1 MTPHWPAGLHSAT
14 HHLPVEGRL
23 PLLDGATGW
32 LGTEPLT
39 PEGLRGRVVLVNFWT
54 FTCVNWLRQLPYVRA
69 WHHKYASQ
77 GLVVLGVHTPE
88 FRFEHNLDDV
98 RRQARA
104 DRIDYPVALDNE
116 YGVWR
121 AFGNHYWPALYLAD
135 ADGNIRYHH
144 FGEGEYERTE
154 MAIQRLLTENGA
166 SPGRDLVVVE
176 PRPVEE
182 AADWST
188 LLSPENYTGY
198 DRTEHFA
205 SPDGLILGKPHRYEI
220 PDTLGLNEWSL
231 GGDWTMNEQATTADA
246 AGARI
251 LYRFHARDLNMV
263 MGAPTPVRF
272 QILIDGEPPA
282 AAAGEDIDADGY
294 GEISDR
300 RLYQLLRQPDPIT
313 DHTAEITF
321 LDPGAETYSFTFG

>member
-1 MTPHWPAGLHSAT
+1 MF
-14 HHLPVEGRL
+14 HLPKEGSL

-32 LGTEPLT
+32 LNTEPLR
-39 PEGLRGRVVLVNFWT
+39 PEELRGKVVLVNFWT

-69 WHHKYASQ
+69 WHEKYASQ

-88 FRFEHNLDDV
+88 FRFEHDVEDV
-98 RRQARA
+98 RREMRA
-104 DRIDYPVALDNE
+104 DRVDYPVALDNE

-121 AFGNHYWPALYLAD
+121 AFDNHYWPALYLAD
-135 ADGNIRYHH
+135 ADGEIRFHH

-154 MAIQRLLTENGA
+154 KAIQRLLREAGA
-166 SPGRDLVVVE
+166 EPGHDLVAVE

-188 LLSPENYTGY
+188 LESQENYTGY
-198 DRTEHFA
+198 DRTERFA
-205 SPDGLILGKPHRYEI
+205 SPDGLVLGKPHQYTL

-231 GGDWTMNEQATTADA
+231 EGDWTMNEQATVANA
-246 AGARI
+246 AGARL
-251 LYRFHARDLNMV
+251 LYRFHARDLNIV
-263 MGAPTPVRF
+263 MGAASPVRF
-272 QILIDGEPPA
+272 QILIDGQPPA
-282 AAAGEDIDADGY
+282 AAAGQDISADGY
-294 GEISDR
+294 GTLEDR

-321 LDPGAETYSFTFG
+321 LDPGAETYSLTFG

>member
-1 MTPHWPAGLHSAT
+1 MFSGA
-14 HHLPVEGRL
+14 HHLPKEGRL

-32 LGTEPLT
+32 LNTEPLR
-39 PEGLRGRVVLVNFWT
+39 PEELRGKVVLVNFWT

-69 WHHKYASQ
+69 WHEKYASR

-88 FRFEHNLDDV
+88 FRFEHNLEEV
-98 RRQARA
+98 RREMRA
-104 DRIDYPVALDNE
+104 DTIEYPVAIDNE

-121 AFGNHYWPALYLAD
+121 AFDNHYWPALYLAD
-135 ADGNIRYHH
+135 AEGNLRYHH

-154 MAIQRLLTENGA
+154 KAIQRLLHEAGA
-166 SPGRDLVVVE
+166 DPGHDLVVVE

-188 LLSPENYTGY
+188 LESQENYTGY
-198 DRTEHFA
+198 DRTERFA
-205 SPDGLILGKPHRYEI
+205 SPDGLVLGKPHQYTL

-231 GGDWTMNEQATTADA
+231 EGDWTMNEQATVANA
-246 AGARI
+246 AGARL
-251 LYRFHARDLNMV
+251 LYRFHARDLNIV
-263 MGAPTPVRF
+263 TGATTPARF

-282 AAAGEDIDADGY
+282 AAAGQDVDADGY
-294 GEISDR
+294 GTIGDR

-313 DHTAEITF
+313 DHTVEITF
-321 LDPGAETYSFTFG
+321 LDAGVETYSFTFG

>member
-1 MTPHWPAGLHSAT
+1 MFSGA
-14 HHLPVEGRL
+14 HHLPKEGSL

-32 LGTEPLT
+32 LNTEPLR
-39 PEGLRGRVVLVNFWT
+39 PEGLRGKVVLVNFWT

-69 WHHKYASQ
+69 WHEKYASQ

-88 FRFEHNLDDV
+88 FRFEHNLEDV
-98 RRQARA
+98 RREMRA
-104 DRIDYPVALDNE
+104 DTIEYPVALDNE

-121 AFGNHYWPALYLAD
+121 AFDNHYWPALYLAD
-135 ADGNIRYHH
+135 AEGNLRYHH

-154 MAIQRLLTENGA
+154 KAIQRLLHEAGA
-166 SPGRDLVVVE
+166 EPGHDLVEVE

-188 LLSPENYTGY
+188 LESQENYTGY
-198 DRTEHFA
+198 DRTERFA
-205 SPDGLILGKPHRYEI
+205 SPDGLLLAKPHQYTL

-231 GGDWTMNEQATTADA
+231 EGDWTMNEQATVANA
-246 AGARI
+246 AGGRL
-251 LYRFHARDLNMV
+251 LYRFHARDLNIV
-263 MGAPTPVRF
+263 MGAASPVRF
-272 QILIDGEPPA
+272 QILIDGQPPA
-282 AAAGEDIDADGY
+282 AAAGQDVSADGY
-294 GEISDR
+294 GTLEDR

-321 LDPGAETYSFTFG
+321 LDSGAETYSLTFG